1 MIELGYALSSEE
13 HSPHDLVAN
22 AVRAEELGFGFIG
35 VSDHFHPWIGEQGN
49 SPFVWSVLG
58 AIAQAT
64 SRLRVGTGVT
74 APIIR
79 THPGIVAHAAATTQ
93 VLMEGRFFLGV
104 GTGEA
109 LNEHVFGDRW
119 PPADIRRQM
128 LEEAVEVMRKLWTG
142 ESVDHHGTHYT
153 VEDARLFTLPQAAP
167 PIVVAASGPK
177 AAELAGRI
185 GDGLWST
192 SPASETIEAFEK
204 AGGAQAKGKPRYG
217 QVTMCWAADAA
228 EARKTAH
235 VQWPNTAITGQLGQD
250 LPTPKHFEQAAQM
263 VTEDDVAEKVPH
275 GPGVEQYVE
284 ALKAFADVGFTHLY
298 LHQIG
303 PDQEG
308 FFRFYEHELGPA
320 VKEAGLLS

>member
-13 HSPHDLVAN
+13 HSPRDLVAN

-35 VSDHFHPWIGEQGN
+35 VSDHFHPWISAQGH

-64 SRLRVGTGVT
+64 ERLRVGTGVT

-93 VLMEGRFFLGV
+93 VLFDGRFFLGV
-104 GTGEA
+104 GTGEN

-128 LEEAVEVMRKLWTG
+128 LEEAVEVIRKMWTG
-142 ESVDHHGTHYT
+142 ESVDHHGKHYT
-153 VEDARLFTLPQAAP
+153 VEDARLFTLPESAP
-167 PIVVAASGPK
+167 QIVVAASGPK

-185 GDGLWST
+185 GDGYWGT
-192 SPASETIEAFEK
+192 SPQAETIEAFEK
-204 AGGAQAKGKPRYG
+204 AGGNGKPKYG
-217 QVTMCWAADAA
+217 QVTMCWAADEAD
-228 EARKTAH
+228 ARKTAH
-235 VQWPNTAITGQLGQD
+235 TQWPNTAITGQLGQD
-250 LPTPKHFEQAAQM
+250 LATPKHFEQAAEM
-263 VTEDDVAEKVPH
+263 VTEDDVASKVPH
-275 GPGVEQYVE
+275 GPGTQQYVE
-284 ALKAFADVGFTHLY
+284 ALKEYADAGYTHVY

-308 FFRFYEHELGPA
+308 FFCFYEQELAPA
-320 VKEAGLLS
+320 IRKGGLLA